1 MNPGQGL
8 KISPFKDA
16 HLPQAMAD
24 RELDKLARYMVHI
37 ATTHEDF
44 RKVNHKVCDEPVR
57 DVEQHALMP
66 SDRVELAIRC
76 ARVAASMKPSL
87 GYLPCKRRCDETHQA
102 RDAILTVSVR

>member
-8 KISPFKDA
+8 KIAPFKDA

-44 RKVNHKVCDEPVR
+44 RKLNHKVCDEPVGVAER
-57 DVEQHALMP
+57 RTLML
-66 SDRVELAIRC
+66 SEL
-76 ARVAASMKPSL
+76 
-87 GYLPCKRRCDETHQA
+87 RRTGNTLCVGCRQLE
-102 RDAILTVSVR
+102 IPTVQTPL